1 MSNARDDREPSRRR
15 PEATGAGEAGATAA
29 EIGAM
34 HYSTGN
40 YATAL
45 EYFHQALQR
54 RGIEPDEQFELLLR
68 ISDCH
73 RARGEYDDAERFVHA
88 ARTLFDPEPDDPRAG
103 HLGYREASMA
113 WRRNRYEDALKLA
126 FAAYRGL
133 KRSSEHELVGDIQ
146 LLIANCYHRLGRL
159 SEAEEYFNDALATY
173 RRIECRRGMAWV
185 HNNLG
190 LLHKMACRWSRAV
203 ASLRRS
209 LDIAVDVGMSQHVV
223 LVHLNLGAVYLRMR
237 RHAEA
242 VSALGAAREGAE
254 QIGDP
259 LNEARALLMLGRA
272 HVVAGAL
279 ARAERALMRGR
290 QIAESR
296 GFTRE
301 LALADEF
308 IGELMMARGRLHEA
322 RVNLLG
328 ALREAERIAPEGD
341 VVVECVRRLADV
353 ELRLGNLDQADAY
366 LERGFEMAPGAER
379 FEMGFLHAV
388 RARRWMRAGEWTRAE
403 AEARRAVEAFERS
416 ALAYESG
423 VALRLAARCA
433 ARSGDEDAASRAMRA
448 LGEAAAAFARAQEP
462 SAEVACHVAAAAVA
476 RRAGRFDDAFAALCE
491 ADRLVEEDCCER
503 FRAALR
509 AARRAVERAMT
520 RSNTR
525 VVDRFAVLGDLRQ
538 AVRSREDLERALTST
553 LETMLER
560 LDADAGF
567 VAIPGADGP
576 DPVPVVRHGM
586 GARMARSMMTWYR
599 RHRDDDS
606 RRHAL
611 VVSDLA
617 ADAACADLR
626 RRVRPRQGSLIFQR
640 LGFDDRELGVLCVHR
655 HADGRPFG
663 HDATGFVAAY
673 ASLISLTVYELVRG
687 ERRRRLREPAAAAR
701 GFEDV
706 VTADAGMIRLLA
718 LAERVAHSDATVLLQ
733 GETGTGK
740 GLIAYAIHMLSD
752 RRDRPFVHVNCA
764 ALPEQLLESE
774 LFGHVR
780 GAFTGAFSDKV
791 GLLEQADGGTVFLDE
806 IGKTSLVMQGK
817 LLQFLDNSKV
827 RRVGAND
834 YVTVDVRVICA
845 SKANLQ
851 RMVDEGRFLEDFFYR
866 INDFPLVVPPLRE
879 RREDI
884 PLLAAHYIERLAS
897 EMGRDVDGATDA
909 FMDALRAWRWPGNV
923 RELEKV
929 IKRAIIL
936 ADDGEPLDL
945 EHLPPELLGR
955 GTDATAGADDPVG
968 DAITTLRERI
978 ERLERAEI
986 ARALERSSGNKSRA
1000 ARELGISYPNLLAKI
1015 RRYNIQ

>member
-1 MSNARDDREPSRRR
+1 MSNARDENERSRRR
-15 PEATGAGEAGATAA
+15 PETAGRGEAGASAA

-45 EYFHQALQR
+45 EYFHAALAQ
-54 RGIEPDEQFELLLR
+54 GNPSPDEQFELLLR

-73 RARGEYDDAERFVHA
+73 RARGEYDEAERFVHA
-88 ARTLFDPEPDDPRAG
+88 ARTLHDPEPDDPRAG
-103 HLGYREASMA
+103 RLGYREASMA
-113 WRRNRYEDALKLA
+113 YRRNRYADALKRA
-126 FAAYRGL
+126 FAAYRAL

-190 LLHKMACRWSRAV
+190 LLHKMACRWSRAI

-223 LVHLNLGAVYLRMR
+223 LVQLNLGAVYLRTR
-237 RHAEA
+237 RFAEA
-242 VSALGAAREGAE
+242 IASLRAAREGAE

-272 HVVAGAL
+272 HTAMGSL

-296 GFTRE
+296 EFRRE

-308 IGELMMARGRLHEA
+308 VGELMIARGRLHEA

-341 VVVECVRRLADV
+341 VVVECLRRLAEV
-353 ELRLGNLDQADAY
+353 ELRLGNVAQADAY
-366 LERGFEMAPGAER
+366 LERGFELAPGAER
-379 FEMGFLHAV
+379 FEMGFLHRV
-388 RARRWMRAGEWTRAE
+388 RAQRLAGEGAWGEAE
-403 AEARRAVEAFERS
+403 AEARRAVEAFEAAGLDHEAGR
-416 ALAYESG
+416 
-423 VALRLAARCA
+423 ALRLVARCA
-433 ARSGDEDAASRAMRA
+433 ERAGGEDARSRTLRA
-448 LGEAAAAFARAQEP
+448 LGDAVAAFERAEEP
-462 SAEVACHVAAAAVA
+462 AQEVACHVLAAAVA
-476 RRAGRFDDAFAALCE
+476 RRAGRFDDALAELCE
-491 ADRLVEEDCCER
+491 ADRLVEEDCCDR
-503 FRAALR
+503 FRTALR
-509 AARRAVERAMT
+509 AARKAVERAMT
-520 RSNTR
+520 RSNAR

-538 AVRSREDLERALTST
+538 AIRSREDFERALAST

-560 LDADAGF
+560 LGADSGF
-567 VAIPGADGP
+567 IAIPEADGP
-576 DPVPVVRHGM
+576 GIAPVVRHGM
-586 GARMARSMMTWYR
+586 GARAARSAMTWYR
-599 RHRDDDS
+599 RRAEA
-606 RRHAL
+606 RRAL
-611 VVSDLA
+611 VVSDLSHD
-617 ADAACADLR
+617 DAWAELR
-626 RRVRPRQGSLIFQR
+626 RRVRPGQGSLIFHR
-640 LGFDDRELGVLCVHR
+640 LGFDDRDLGVLCVHR
-655 HADGRPFG
+655 HDESEAFG
-663 HDATGFVAAY
+663 HDAASFVSAY
-673 ASLISLTVYELVRG
+673 ASLISLTVFELVRS
-687 ERRRRLREPAAAAR
+687 ERRRRRRRPEAAAR
-701 GFEDV
+701 GFEGV
-706 VTADAGMIRLLA
+706 VTADEGMIRLLA

-780 GAFTGAFSDKV
+780 GAFTGAFADKV

-827 RRVGAND
+827 RRVGSND
-834 YVTVDVRVICA
+834 YTTVDVRVICA

-851 RMVDEGRFLEDFFYR
+851 KMVDEGRFLEDFFYR

-884 PLLAAHYIERLAS
+884 PLLARHYIERIAS
-897 EMGRDVDGATDA
+897 DMGRDIDGATDA
-909 FMDALRAWRWPGNV
+909 FIDALRAWHWPGNV

-955 GTDATAGADDPVG
+955 RGAGAPGEAADEL
-968 DAITTLRERI
+968 TTLRERI

-986 ARALERSSGNKSRA
+986 ARALQRTAGNKSRA